1 MLKKVLFI
9 IIPFLIILSCAQSD
23 TSTPTSKSE
32 AKKINKP
39 NIDLLASVATANFEM
54 ISQHIE
60 YGTDINSKFVSEE
73 DWKGASSLHIAA
85 ISPTNSE
92 QLKIFTK
99 VVGLLLE
106 GGANIEIKARNADE
120 ATPLAW
126 AVYFG
131 KLEMAQLL
139 IKKGANVN
147 ESDKNRYT
155 PLDGALS
162 SPFMASEMNRS
173 AIVNFLKEKGAK
185 TKSELN

>member
-1 MLKKVLFI
+1 MLKKVLYI
-9 IIPFLIILSCAQSD
+9 IIPFLIVLSCAQNDTSVSD
-23 TSTPTSKSE
+23 TNKISKPQMSLLTAV
-32 AKKINKP
+32 AKA
-39 NIDLLASVATANFEM
+39 DFEM
-54 ISQHIE
+54 INQHID
-60 YGTDINSKFVSEE
+60 YGTDINSKFVTDK

-106 GGANIEIKARNADE
+106 EGANIEIKARNADE

-131 KLEMAQLL
+131 KYEMAQLL
-139 IKKGANVN
+139 VKKGANVN
-147 ESDKNRYT
+147 ASDKNGYT
-155 PLDGALS
+155 QLDGALS
-162 SPFMASEMNRS
+162 SPFMGSELNRS

-185 TKSELN
+185 TKDGK

>member
-1 MLKKVLFI
+1 MLKKVLYI
-9 IIPFLIILSCAQSD
+9 IIPFLIVLSCAQNDTSVSD
-23 TSTPTSKSE
+23 TNKISKPQMSLLTAV
-32 AKKINKP
+32 AKA
-39 NIDLLASVATANFEM
+39 DFEM
-54 ISQHIE
+54 INQHID
-60 YGTDINSKFVSEE
+60 YGTDINSKFVTDK

-131 KLEMAQLL
+131 KYEMAQLL
-139 IKKGANVN
+139 VKKGANVN
-147 ESDKNRYT
+147 SSDKNGYT

-162 SPFMASEMNRS
+162 SPFMGSELNRS

-185 TKSELN
+185 TKDGK